1 MSTLTEITVD
11 ELPITLDLPPIMTGS
26 DYEFSI
32 QMLDD
37 NEDAQDTTSWTMTI
51 MGRAGGANGELLFT
65 LTSSPSAGITMTA
78 GTGSFV
84 VKIADA
90 ITTTIKVSKVYWDCK
105 VVDASSDVTFPFRG
119 VLDIIQAVTR

>member
-11 ELPITLDLPPIMTGS
+11 ELPITLDLPPIVTGS
-26 DYEFSI
+26 DYEFTI

-37 NEDAQDTTSWTMTI
+37 NEDPQVTTSWTMQI
-51 MGRAGGANGELLFT
+51 MGRANGPNGEQLFN
-65 LTSSPSAGITMTA
+65 LTSSPAAGITMTA
-78 GTGSFV
+78 GTGTFV
-84 VKIADA
+84 VKIAD
-90 ITTTIKVSKVYWDCK
+90 TVTSTIKVSKVYWDCK